1 MGENNLSK
9 ALREVVSLEFSD
21 IPLQENE
28 IPHTFS
34 KEFLL
39 KMDKLIKAEKSRVW
53 RMRRTASRGIV
64 VILVA
69 LLFIILTACSMP
81 SGRAAVVNFIKEI
94 YENCIHLFTGEAGS
108 IENSEHYILIEL
120 PDVFAEI
127 KIVYEGNL
135 SASSN
140 KRNTTAVTAVFWGL
154 S

>member
-1 MGENNLSK
+1 MNRCNTDGVVNYECIPSLLSRFEHWSTQTVLPNLIRFVLGVNK
-9 ALREVVSLEFSD
+9 TPFK
-21 IPLQENE
+21 
-28 IPHTFS
+28 F
-34 KEFLL
+34 
-39 KMDKLIKAEKSRVW
+39 
-53 RMRRTASRGIV
+53 GCIV
-64 VILVA
+64 VADNARV
-69 LLFIILTACSMP
+69 LFIILTACSMP